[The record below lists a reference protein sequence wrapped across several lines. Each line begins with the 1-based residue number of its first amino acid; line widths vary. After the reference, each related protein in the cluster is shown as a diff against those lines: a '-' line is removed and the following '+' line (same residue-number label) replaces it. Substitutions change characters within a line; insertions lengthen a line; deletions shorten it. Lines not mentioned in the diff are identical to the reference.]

1 MTTQPTSENPN
12 ARPQRSSPPRKKRMD
27 QSELDARL
35 RFYVGI
41 GLIII
46 VGLIVCTMLYG
57 LLFVVQPL
65 DAQSPNDKA
74 MLEMLGPIC
83 YTLVGAA
90 VGIVA
95 TRGNRQDPPSE

>member
-1 MTTQPTSENPN
+1 
-12 ARPQRSSPPRKKRMD
+12 MD
-27 QSELDARL
+27 QNELDARL

-46 VGLIVCTMLYG
+46 VGAIVLTMLYG
-57 LLFVVQPL
+57 LLFVVQPM
-65 DAQSPNDKA
+65 DAQSPNDKM
-74 MLEMLGPIC
+74 MLDMLGPIC

>member
-1 MTTQPTSENPN
+1 MNQN
-12 ARPQRSSPPRKKRMD
+12 
-27 QSELDARL
+27 ELDARL

-46 VGLIVCTMLYG
+46 VGLIVCTMLFG

-65 DAQSPNDKA
+65 DSQSPNDKA
-74 MLEMLGPIC
+74 MLDMLGPIC

-95 TRGNRQDPPSE
+95 TRSNRQDPPSE

>member
-1 MTTQPTSENPN
+1 
-12 ARPQRSSPPRKKRMD
+12 MD
-27 QSELDARL
+27 QNELDARL

-46 VGLIVCTMLYG
+46 VGLIVCTMLFG

-90 VGIVA
+90 VGIFE
-95 TRGNRQDPPSE
+95 TRSNRQDPQYE

>member
-1 MTTQPTSENPN
+1 MTTQPTPEQPN
-12 ARPQRSSPPRKKRMD
+12 VRERMSPRPRKERMTA
-27 QSELDARL
+27 QELDARL
-35 RFYVGI
+35 RYYVGI
-41 GLIII
+41 GLIVI
-46 VGLIVCTMLYG
+46 VGLIVVTMLWG

-74 MLEMLGPIC
+74 MLEILGPIC

-95 TRGNRQDPPSE
+95 TRGNRKDD

>member
-1 MTTQPTSENPN
+1 MAP
-12 ARPQRSSPPRKKRMD
+12 RPRKERMSP
-27 QSELDARL
+27 QELDARL
-35 RFYVGI
+35 RYYVGI
-41 GLIII
+41 GLIVI
-46 VGLIVCTMLYG
+46 VGLIVVTMLWG

-74 MLEMLGPIC
+74 MLEILGPIC

-95 TRGNRQDPPSE
+95 TRGNRKDD

>member
-1 MTTQPTSENPN
+1 MTPETPLEPTAPRQP
-12 ARPQRSSPPRKKRMD
+12 RQSPPRRERYT
-27 QSELDARL
+27 SEELDARL
-35 RFYVGI
+35 RYYVGI
-41 GLIII
+41 GLIFI
-46 VGLIVCTMLYG
+46 VGAIVLTMLWG

-74 MLEMLGPIC
+74 MLEILGPIC

-95 TRGNRQDPPSE
+95 TRGGKKE

>member
-12 ARPQRSSPPRKKRMD
+12 ARPQRSAPPRKKRMD
-27 QSELDARL
+27 QNELDARL

-46 VGLIVCTMLYG
+46 VGAIVLTMLYG

-74 MLEMLGPIC
+74 MLDMLGPIC

>member
-12 ARPQRSSPPRKKRMD
+12 ARPQRPFPPRKKRMD
-27 QSELDARL
+27 QAELDARL

-46 VGLIVCTMLYG
+46 VGLIVCTMLWG
-57 LLFVVQPL
+57 LLFVTQPL

-74 MLEMLGPIC
+74 MLDMLGPIC

>member
-1 MTTQPTSENPN
+1 M
-12 ARPQRSSPPRKKRMD
+12 SPRPRKERMTAE
-27 QSELDARL
+27 ELDARL
-35 RFYVGI
+35 LYYVGI
-41 GLIII
+41 GLIVI
-46 VGLIVCTMLYG
+46 VGLIVVTMLWG

-74 MLEMLGPIC
+74 MLEILGPIC

-95 TRGNRQDPPSE
+95 TRGNRKDN

>member
-1 MTTQPTSENPN
+1 MKRLTNSEI
-12 ARPQRSSPPRKKRMD
+12 K
-27 QSELDARL
+27 ARL
-35 RFYVGI
+35 ILIVGI
-41 GLIII
+41 TLSATFVLSTASLI
-46 VGLIVCTMLYG
+46 YG

-95 TRGNRQDPPSE
+95 TRSNRQDPPSE

>member
-1 MTTQPTSENPN
+1 
-12 ARPQRSSPPRKKRMD
+12 MD
-27 QSELDARL
+27 QNELDARL

-74 MLEMLGPIC
+74 MLGPIC

-95 TRGNRQDPPSE
+95 TRSNRQDPPSE

>member
-1 MTTQPTSENPN
+1 
-12 ARPQRSSPPRKKRMD
+12 MD
-27 QSELDARL
+27 SGELDARL

-41 GLIII
+41 GLIVI
-46 VGLIVCTMLYG
+46 VGAIVLTMLFG

-95 TRGNRQDPPSE
+95 TRSNRQDPPTE

>member
-12 ARPQRSSPPRKKRMD
+12 ARPQRSVPPRKKRMD
-27 QSELDARL
+27 HNELDARL

-46 VGLIVCTMLYG
+46 VGAIVLTMLYG
-57 LLFVVQPL
+57 LLFVVQPI
-65 DAQSPNDKA
+65 DSQSPNDKA
-74 MLEMLGPIC
+74 MLDMLGPIC

-95 TRGNRQDPPSE
+95 TRSNRQDPPSE

>member
-1 MTTQPTSENPN
+1 
-12 ARPQRSSPPRKKRMD
+12 MD
-27 QSELDARL
+27 TNELDARL
-35 RFYVGI
+35 RFYAGI

-46 VGLIVCTMLYG
+46 VGLIVGTMLWG
-57 LLFVVQPL
+57 LLFVTQPL

-74 MLEMLGPIC
+74 MLDILGPIC

>member
-1 MTTQPTSENPN
+1 MTPETPLEPTAPRQQRQLPPRRERYTSE
-12 ARPQRSSPPRKKRMD
+12 
-27 QSELDARL
+27 ELDARL
-35 RFYVGI
+35 RYYVGI
-41 GLIII
+41 GLIFI
-46 VGLIVCTMLYG
+46 VGAIVLTMLWG

-74 MLEMLGPIC
+74 MLEILGPIC

-95 TRGNRQDPPSE
+95 TRGGKKE

>member
-1 MTTQPTSENPN
+1 
-12 ARPQRSSPPRKKRMD
+12 MD
-27 QSELDARL
+27 QNELDARL

-46 VGLIVCTMLYG
+46 VGLIVGTMLYG
-57 LLFVVQPL
+57 LLFIVQPL

-95 TRGNRQDPPSE
+95 TRSNRQDPPSE

>member
-1 MTTQPTSENPN
+1 MNQN
-12 ARPQRSSPPRKKRMD
+12 
-27 QSELDARL
+27 ELDARL

-46 VGLIVCTMLYG
+46 VGLIVCTMLFG
-57 LLFVVQPL
+57 LLFVVHPL

-95 TRGNRQDPPSE
+95 TRSNRQDPPSE

>member
-1 MTTQPTSENPN
+1 MTTQPTPEQPN
-12 ARPQRSSPPRKKRMD
+12 VRERMAPRPRKERMSP
-27 QSELDARL
+27 QELDARL
-35 RFYVGI
+35 RYYVGI
-41 GLIII
+41 GLIVI
-46 VGLIVCTMLYG
+46 VGLIVVTMLWG

-74 MLEMLGPIC
+74 MLEILGPIC

-95 TRGNRQDPPSE
+95 TRGNRKDD

>member
-1 MTTQPTSENPN
+1 MPS
-12 ARPQRSSPPRKKRMD
+12 RPRKERMTA
-27 QSELDARL
+27 QELDARL
-35 RFYVGI
+35 RYYVGI
-41 GLIII
+41 GLIVI
-46 VGLIVCTMLYG
+46 VGLIVVTMLWG

-74 MLEMLGPIC
+74 MLEILGPIC

-95 TRGNRQDPPSE
+95 TRGNRKDD

>member
-1 MTTQPTSENPN
+1 MDPN
-12 ARPQRSSPPRKKRMD
+12 
-27 QSELDARL
+27 ELDARL
-35 RFYVGI
+35 RFYAGI

-46 VGLIVCTMLYG
+46 VGLIVGTMLWG
-57 LLFVVQPL
+57 LLFVTQPL

-74 MLEMLGPIC
+74 MLDILGPIC

>member
-1 MTTQPTSENPN
+1 
-12 ARPQRSSPPRKKRMD
+12 MD
-27 QSELDARL
+27 QNELDARL

-46 VGLIVCTMLYG
+46 VGAIVMTMLYG
-57 LLFVVQPL
+57 LLFIVQPL

-74 MLEMLGPIC
+74 MLDMLGPIC

-95 TRGNRQDPPSE
+95 TRSNRQDPPSE

>member
-1 MTTQPTSENPN
+1 M
-12 ARPQRSSPPRKKRMD
+12 
-27 QSELDARL
+27 
-35 RFYVGI
+35 VV
-41 GLIII
+41 
-46 VGLIVCTMLYG
+46 VGLIVVTMLWG

-74 MLEMLGPIC
+74 MLEILGPIC

-95 TRGNRQDPPSE
+95 TRGNKKD

>member
-12 ARPQRSSPPRKKRMD
+12 ARPQRSYPPRKRRLD
-27 QSELDARL
+27 ANELDARL

-46 VGLIVCTMLYG
+46 VGAIVMTMLYG
-57 LLFVVQPL
+57 LLFIVQPL

-95 TRGNRQDPPSE
+95 TRSNRQDPPSE

>member
-27 QSELDARL
+27 QNELDARL

-46 VGLIVCTMLYG
+46 VGAIVMTMLYG
-57 LLFVVQPL
+57 LLFIVQPL

-74 MLEMLGPIC
+74 MLDMLGPIC

-95 TRGNRQDPPSE
+95 TRSNRQDPPSE